1 MYKCPVRLPVSNIQ
15 SWRVLMF
22 SDRFFPLFLFHLAH
36 RLSQGM

>member
-1 MYKCPVRLPVSNIQ
+1 MYKCPVRFPVSNIQ

-22 SDRFFPLFLFHLAH
+22 SYYFLPLFPFHLAH